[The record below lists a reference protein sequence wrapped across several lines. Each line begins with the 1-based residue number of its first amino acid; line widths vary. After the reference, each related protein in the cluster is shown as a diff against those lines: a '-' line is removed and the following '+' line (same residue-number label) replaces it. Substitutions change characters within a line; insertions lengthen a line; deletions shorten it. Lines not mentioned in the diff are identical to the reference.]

1 MASLQLSGLVSGFDW
16 KSFVDQMISL
26 ERTPAATM
34 QSEISTNQFKLTS
47 LDSVKS
53 RLTDLQTASKALN
66 EDGVF
71 NARAAT
77 VTGTGWS
84 ASSDA
89 TAATGTY
96 SFNVT
101 QLATTSRLVGAANI
115 GKPIAT
121 SSDVTGVT
129 LAALGTGTAL
139 TAGEFTVNGARVTVD
154 LTDSLDT
161 LFTRISTATGG
172 AVTAAY
178 NSTTDKIELTGSS
191 PIVLGSTT
199 DSSNFLS
206 VTRLANNGTSSVSS
220 GTALGTVTPGAT
232 LANAR
237 LSTAITAVDG
247 SGNGSFTL
255 NGVNIAYNVN
265 TDTLNSIVTRINAAS
280 AGVTAAFDV
289 ATDRVTLTNTTTG
302 DLGIGASES
311 AGGLLGALGLT
322 TGGTLSRGLN
332 AEFTVNG
339 GPTLTSMSN
348 TLTADSHGIAGLTL
362 TPAGSGGTQ
371 VVTIAADTSSARSK
385 IDSFISAFNS
395 LQDYIDSQTK
405 VTSTNGKV
413 TTSTLSDNR
422 EIQNWGNQLRSAV
435 FASVPGLSSTL
446 SRLDHLGIDF
456 TGTSATLAVKDET
469 KLTAALRDRP
479 SEVASLFRQ
488 SSTGL
493 SARLET
499 LFTSYLG
506 NLGSGGLL
514 GTQKTNITNE
524 NTSLTQQIAD
534 IDRRLVQRRSQLEA
548 GFIAMEAAQSLIKQM
563 QSQLTS
569 AFPSKS
575 SSSS

>member
-26 ERTPAATM
+26 ERTPANRM
-34 QSEISTNQFKLTS
+34 QSEISTNELKLTT

-53 RLTDLQTASKALN
+53 RLTDLQNASKALN
-66 EDGVF
+66 TDGVF

-84 ASSDA
+84 ASSDS

-115 GKPIAT
+115 GKPVAT

-178 NSTTDKIELTGSS
+178 NATTDKIELTGSS

-220 GTALGTVTPGAT
+220 GTALGTVTPGST

-289 ATDRVTLTNTTTG
+289 ATDRVTLTNTATG
-302 DLGIGASES
+302 DLGIGISES

-371 VVTIAADTSSARSK
+371 VVTVAADTSTARSK
-385 IDSFISAFNS
+385 IDTFISAFNS

-435 FASVPGLSSTL
+435 FAAVPGLSSTL

-479 SEVASLFRQ
+479 NEVSALFRQ

-514 GTQKTNITNE
+514 GTQKTNITNT

-534 IDRRLVQRRSQLEA
+534 IDRRLVQRRAQLEA
-548 GFIAMEAAQSLIKQM
+548 GFIAMEQAQSLIKQM